1 MKKVLFHAHELDDWS
16 KVIASA
22 SNALADLVNV
32 DIVILGNGPAV
43 QIVSHPDIASKA
55 EPLLEKGVTFELC
68 GHALAAQELTQ
79 EQAEAIHFTYVP
91 SGVVELIARQEDGYA
106 YIRA

>member
-22 SNALADLVNV
+22 TNAMKDFVNV
-32 DIVILGNGPAV
+32 DVVLLGNGSAV
-43 QIVSHPDIASKA
+43 QIVNQPEIVKMA
-55 EPLLEKGVTFELC
+55 ESLLEKGATFELC
-68 GHALAAQELTQ
+68 GHALTAQGLTK
-79 EQAEAIHFTYVP
+79 EQVNKINFTYVP
-91 SGVVELIARQEDGYA
+91 SGVVELIDRQEDGYA